1 MTTMNRIAL
10 LVALGVSVLAVPPLA
25 GAQVK
30 TAAGIEPVAFLANR
44 VGGGHVRTEV
54 LVRAGGN
61 PHTFEPSP
69 RVLAAVSEASIFFA
83 VGMPFETRL
92 LDKIRATHPNLQPV
106 DLREGITLRA
116 ITEGEACTD
125 AHDHAAHG
133 EGAPD
138 PHIWLSPLNAKTMA
152 STICAALVKADPPHA
167 EVFRQNLAALHKDLD
182 ILHQQLTQELAPYR
196 GRAFY
201 AYHPAFGYF
210 ADLYGLH
217 QIPVEI
223 EGKEP
228 SAKQLAET
236 TARAKA
242 DGVRAVFVQKQFSQ
256 RAAQSL
262 AAELHA
268 QVIELDPLA
277 ADYVENL
284 RSVANTLR
292 NAWEAHP

>member
-1 MTTMNRIAL
+1 MNLRIVLAL
-10 LVALGVSVLAVPPLA
+10 LASLIVSGPCL
-25 GAQVK
+25 AQVK
-30 TAAGIEPVAFLANR
+30 AAAGIEPVGYFVER
-44 VGGGHVRTEV
+44 VGGEHVRTEV

-69 RVLAAVSEASIFFA
+69 RVLAAVSEATLFFA

-92 LDKIRATHPNLQPV
+92 VDKIRGSNAALELI
-106 DLREGITLRA
+106 DLRKGITLRA
-116 ITEGEACTD
+116 MAEGEACTHE
-125 AHDHAAHG
+125 AGGHEHEGHG

-138 PHIWLSPLNAKTMA
+138 PHIWLSPLNAKIMA
-152 STICAALVKADPPHA
+152 ATIHDALAAADPAHA
-167 EVFRQNLAALHKDLD
+167 EAYGRNLAALQADLD
-182 ILHQQLTQELAPYR
+182 ALHQRLAQELAPYR

-210 ADLYGLH
+210 ADAYGLR

-228 SAKQLAET
+228 SAKQLTET
-236 TARAKA
+236 IARAKA
-242 DGVRAVFVQKQFSQ
+242 DGARAVFVQKQFSQ

-262 AAELHA
+262 AAELRA

-277 ADYVENL
+277 RDYIPSLQQLPE
-284 RSVANTLR
+284 RLR
-292 NAWEAHP
+292 NAWEGTP